1 MSLLLSIDPVS
12 PFISTLRLSK
22 TAVDHPGGTCHNAKL
37 PRIPPIHRLSPVIN
51 TALCIHCPWRRCIR
65 ASPNNSQSKSS
76 CFQLLFLFVC
86 CRFCIYFYLYPFVH
100 SWILPVF
107 IFKYCLFCFQCF
119 WVAWCFIPYCFRCL
133 YYYYFFPPDLWTRL
147 VSSLSLSLSFFSFN

>member
-1 MSLLLSIDPVS
+1 MSLSLSIDPVS
-12 PFISTLRLSK
+12 PFISTPRLSK

-37 PRIPPIHRLSPVIN
+37 PRIHPIHRLSPVIN

-86 CRFCIYFYLYPFVH
+86 CCFCILFLFVFIH
-100 SWILPVF
+100 SFLNLQLF
-107 IFKYCLFCFQCF
+107 IFKYCLFCFQLF
-119 WVAWCFIPYCFRCL
+119 GVAWCFIPYCFRCL
-133 YYYYFFPPDLWTRL
+133 TTFTTSSPPDL
-147 VSSLSLSLSFFSFN
+147 